1 MCHANLALSLLLISE
16 QKMEHKFVFLAV
28 FLFVASFLLVVT
40 SEPSGDKKALLDF
53 ARKLY
58 HSHPLNW
65 NAKSSACRD
74 WSGVTC
80 NGDKSRIIAL
90 RVPGIGFSGHIPMNT
105 LSRLSALQLL
115 SLSSNN
121 LTGPFPSDLAKLG
134 NLTALYLESNKFY
147 GFLPLD
153 FSVWKNLSIIDLSN
167 NAFNGSIPS
176 SLSNLTDLTSLYLAN
191 NSLSGQLPD
200 LNISRLQFLDLSNN
214 NLSGLIPQAFHK
226 FPSSS
231 FAGNHFSP
239 ENLPLPLP
247 PAPAPKAQPLR
258 KSSKL
263 GEPAILGIAI
273 ASCVLVF
280 VIIAILLIVCY
291 SSKGENG
298 VLAKPKNKETT
309 LKKTVSERQDK
320 NTSLVFFE
328 NSSLAFDLEDLLRA
342 SAEVLGKGTH
352 GTTYK
357 AALEDSTTVVVK
369 RLKEGSVARR
379 EFEQQMEVVG
389 SIKHE
394 NVVSLRAY
402 YYSKDEKLIVYDY
415 YSQGSVWAMLHGTL
429 VITSTFIFI
438 IMRK

>member
-1 MCHANLALSLLLISE
+1 
-16 QKMEHKFVFLAV
+16 MELKFMFLAV
-28 FLFVASFLLVVT
+28 FLFVASLLLVVT

-53 ARKLY
+53 ARKLS

-65 NAKSSACRD
+65 DAKSSACRN
-74 WSGVTC
+74 WTGVTC
-80 NGDKSRIIAL
+80 NHDKSRIIAL
-90 RVPGIGFSGHIPMNT
+90 RLPGIGFSGQIPFNT

-115 SLSSNN
+115 SLRSNS

-134 NLTALYLESNKFY
+134 NLSALYLQSNKFY
-147 GFLPLD
+147 GFLPSD
-153 FSVWKNLSIIDLSN
+153 YTVWKNLSIIDLSN

-176 SLSNLTDLTSLYLAN
+176 SLANLTHLTSLYLDN
-191 NSLSGQLPD
+191 NSFSGELPD
-200 LNISRLQFLDLSNN
+200 LNISSLQVLDLSDN
-214 NLSGLIPQAFHK
+214 NLTGVIPQSFHR

-231 FAGNHFSP
+231 FTGNHFSP
-239 ENLPLPLP
+239 ENLPIPLP
-247 PAPAPKAQPLR
+247 PAPPPTAQPSK

-273 ASCVLVF
+273 GSCVLAF
-280 VIIAILLIVCY
+280 VIIAVLLIVCY
-291 SSKGENG
+291 SNKGEDG
-298 VLAKPKNKETT
+298 VLAQSKKKETT
-309 LKKTVSERQDK
+309 LKKTVSGRQDK

-328 NSSLAFDLEDLLRA
+328 NCSLAFDLEDLLRA
-342 SAEVLGKGTH
+342 SAEVLGKGTY

-394 NVVSLRAY
+394 NVAALRAY
-402 YYSKDEKLIVYDY
+402 YYSKDEKLVVYDY
-415 YSQGSVWAMLHGTL
+415 YSQGSVWAMLHGT
-429 VITSTFIFI
+429 
-438 IMRK
+438 